1 MKNKLVFAFVAASI
15 LPLSSHAQL
24 LVGAHM
30 NTSISGTVE
39 IELDSSFT
47 VKEDIDTNSVS
58 FYIGKQNSRN
68 NYFLLG
74 FDNFSMKIEGDS
86 EKIKAKGL
94 RLDAHFV
101 YGEKQVKPYFGLGF
115 GVYTSDDILIN
126 DDITGVSFQL
136 MGGAKVELT
145 EQLELDFALQSQAI
159 AWQDVEVNN
168 LGFGNTTMSIINS
181 QVTLGAG
188 IAYKF

>member
-74 FDNFSMKIEGDS
+74 FRS
-86 EKIKAKGL
+86 EE
-94 RLDAHFV
+94 H
-101 YGEKQVKPYFGLGF
+101 
-115 GVYTSDDILIN
+115 TS
-126 DDITGVSFQL
+126 
-136 MGGAKVELT
+136 E
-145 EQLELDFALQSQAI
+145 LQSRPHLVCRLLLEKKKNKNI
-159 AWQDVEVNN
+159 
-168 LGFGNTTMSIINS
+168 
-181 QVTLGAG
+181 
-188 IAYKF
+188 